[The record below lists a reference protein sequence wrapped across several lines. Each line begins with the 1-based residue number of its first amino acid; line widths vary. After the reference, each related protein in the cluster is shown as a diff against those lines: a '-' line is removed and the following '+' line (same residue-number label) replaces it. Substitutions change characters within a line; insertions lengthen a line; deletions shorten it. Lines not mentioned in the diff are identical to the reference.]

1 MHPRS
6 EPKEKTFST
15 QQESGSM
22 EKSLFS
28 QVVFNKDLFGIIKKH
43 LDIPPYINMNG
54 APTLWD
60 EQYKKS
66 LGYTVVTLLYKDHI
80 PAYAKVEYVYVAYK
94 TRSRRIRVKRVYM
107 GANGGYMLQTLAIN
121 HHRTNAMFYSWV
133 QYKDPFYR
141 CNACSTIGTKCRHER
156 RFI

>member
-1 MHPRS
+1 
-6 EPKEKTFST
+6 
-15 QQESGSM
+15 M

-80 PAYAKVEYVYVAYK
+80 PVYAKVGYVYVAYK
-94 TRSRRIRVKRVYM
+94 TRSGRIRVKRVYM

-121 HHRTNAMFYSWV
+121 HYALNAMFYSWA
-133 QYKDPFYR
+133 QFKDPMYR
-141 CNACSTIGTKCRHER
+141 CNDCGTIGIKCPHENYGR
-156 RFI
+156 LIKDDLLK